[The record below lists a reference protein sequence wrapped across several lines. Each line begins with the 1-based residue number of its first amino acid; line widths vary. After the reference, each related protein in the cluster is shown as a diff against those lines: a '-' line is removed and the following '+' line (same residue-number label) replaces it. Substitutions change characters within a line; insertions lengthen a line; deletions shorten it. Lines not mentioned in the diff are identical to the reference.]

1 MADYSSVIDR
11 TGATGLIQ
19 DQYAREIIQGAAE
32 SSIVLR
38 LARRL
43 PNMSS
48 NRTSMPVLDALAT
61 AYFVNGDT
69 GLKQTTEVSW
79 SNKYIYAEEIA
90 TIVPIPEAVLADSS
104 YDIWGELR
112 PRMVEAIGKTID
124 AAILVGTN
132 KPANWPNDILAGATA
147 ASQTVDHSSFSG
159 DYYDEILGEGGV
171 FSLVED
177 DGFMVTG
184 SIGLQTMKARLRG
197 LRDSAG
203 MPIFMRSMQDRTR
216 YELDGTPMEF
226 LLNGSVSAATALM
239 FSGDWNQLVYSI
251 RQDITYKILDQAVL
265 QDGSGNIIYNLAQ
278 QDMVA
283 MRVVM
288 RLGFQVPNPI
298 NAMNTNAST
307 RYPWAVLVP

>member
-32 SSIVLR
+32 SSMVLR

-90 TIVPIPEAVLADSS
+90 AIVPIPEAVLADAS

-112 PRMVEAIGKTID
+112 PRLVEAIGKVID

-171 FSLVED
+171 MSLVEA
-177 DGFMVTG
+177 DGFMVDG
-184 SIGLQTMKARLRG
+184 HVAHVAMMAGLRG
-197 LRDSAG
+197 LRETGGA
-203 MPIFMRSMQDRTR
+203 PIFLQSMQEAGR
-216 YELDGTPMEF
+216 YTLGGAPIEF
-226 LLNGSVSAATALM
+226 NRNGAFASTTALM
-239 FSGDWNQLVYSI
+239 FSGDWSQLVYSI
-251 RQDITYKILDQAVL
+251 RQDITYKLLDQAVL

-288 RLGFQVPNPI
+288 RLGFQLPNPI
-298 NAMNTNAST
+298 NAMNTNSST
-307 RYPWAVLVP
+307 RYPFAVLVP